1 MKNLERFLKLVE
13 QAEEMTA
20 DTEKVRDGAWTV
32 NRNQT
37 NTDYEGGDYQDPR
50 IAVLYDGTQGH
61 NGWYWEVIE
70 GKDVVGTSDQV
81 FKTAD
86 DAKEDAEM
94 WIERLIA
101 QSDGEPDLG
110 RIGESSVADKHQLK
124 ILKDTVKN
132 PMKGILLGG
141 PSAEEAKEI
150 VKKML
155 IDMKN

>member
-110 RIGESSVADKHQLK
+110 RIGEGNKKPFFKNQKEKDEWFKKFSKTKISDKRK
-124 ILKDTVKN
+124 
-132 PMKGILLGG
+132 
-141 PSAEEAKEI
+141 
-150 VKKML
+150 
-155 IDMKN
+155 